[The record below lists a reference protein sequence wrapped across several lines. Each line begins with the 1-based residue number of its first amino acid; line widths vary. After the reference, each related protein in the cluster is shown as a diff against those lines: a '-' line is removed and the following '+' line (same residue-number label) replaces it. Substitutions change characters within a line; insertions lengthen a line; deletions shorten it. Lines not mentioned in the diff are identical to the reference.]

1 MYLPVADQQLC
12 EKIDV
17 YPVANASDDVMDDIG
32 PLTNTKN
39 RLKKRTLIDL
49 MAKAESFSFFPPLE
63 DQQNKFGKSNKDKA

>member
-1 MYLPVADQQLC
+1 
-12 EKIDV
+12 
-17 YPVANASDDVMDDIG
+17 MDDIG

-63 DQQNKFGKSNKDKA
+63 DVTEENRQEQQGQSVSESREGGE